1 VAPPL
6 VGLTADEYIL
16 LVSAIGP
23 VVVAAF
29 VVWVFW
35 RWAKRDEARE
45 AAEKRNLPPS
55 EELDSK

>member
-1 VAPPL
+1 VVSRL

-16 LVSAIGP
+16 LVTAIGP
-23 VVVAAF
+23 AVLAAI

-45 AAEKRNLPPS
+45 AAEKRNQPPRQ
-55 EELDSK
+55 